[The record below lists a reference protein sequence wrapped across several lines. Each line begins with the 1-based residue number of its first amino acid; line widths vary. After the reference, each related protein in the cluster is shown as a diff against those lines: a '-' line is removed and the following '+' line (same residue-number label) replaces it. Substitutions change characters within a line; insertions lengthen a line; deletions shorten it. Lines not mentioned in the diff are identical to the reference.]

1 MKLKWW
7 VIRSRRSRNLEIDR
21 MVQISEGLK
30 ASRAQLRD
38 LQALTTHAALVAR
51 AHKDVER
58 LTKEIG
64 ELETELQS
72 SGSTRTPDDVQA
84 EVDEVSA
91 RM

>member
-1 MKLKWW
+1 M
-7 VIRSRRSRNLEIDR
+7 IGC
-21 MVQISEGLK
+21 QISEGLK

-38 LQALTTHAALVAR
+38 LQALKTHAALVAR